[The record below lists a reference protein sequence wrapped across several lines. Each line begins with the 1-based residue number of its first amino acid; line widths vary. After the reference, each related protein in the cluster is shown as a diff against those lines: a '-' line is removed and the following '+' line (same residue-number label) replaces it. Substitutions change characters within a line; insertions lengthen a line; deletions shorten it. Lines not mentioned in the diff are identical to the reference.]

1 MRYILACL
9 LALVLGAFQSADVAK
24 AASIEGTW
32 SGGGTVR
39 LTSGGVEK
47 VRCRMRYEKST
58 GRTFVIHVTCSHANG
73 TFRVSGRIVKLSA
86 SRYSGRLYSDQYSVS
101 GDVGISV
108 RGTRQT
114 VTAKSAKG
122 TATVTLTKR

>member
-1 MRYILACL
+1 MRYAFACL
-9 LALVLGAFQSADVAK
+9 LALALGAFQSADAAK
-24 AASIEGTW
+24 AASIEGSW

-39 LTSGGVEK
+39 LATGGVEV

-58 GRTFVIHVTCSHANG
+58 GRTFLIHVVCAHANG
-73 TFRVSGRIVKLSA
+73 TFNVSGRIVKLSA

-101 GDVGISV
+101 GDVGIRVS
-108 RGTRQT
+108 GTRQT
-114 VTAKSAKG
+114 VTAKSSKG

>member
-1 MRYILACL
+1 MRYVFTCL
-9 LALVLGAFQSADVAK
+9 LVLAFGAFQGASSANS
-24 AASIEGTW
+24 ASIEGTW
-32 SGGGTVR
+32 NGGGTVK
-39 LTSGGVEK
+39 LAAGGVEK
-47 VRCRMRYEKST
+47 VRCRMRYEKGT

-101 GDVGISV
+101 GDVGIRVS
-108 RGTRQT
+108 GNRQT